1 MILNLIMM
9 FLSYLYF
16 IYIVAAATL
25 YVCLNNIS
33 IEFDNIPS
41 VLCYVMLRFTNDRW
55 LLKQDSNSLV
65 LRAVRFYQDGKG
77 CYSAPYLLPYL
88 IMLRYWL
95 NSMNGFF
102 QQQIVTVMGVLLLKR
117 VEDYKQRWL
126 YSYRYFQKRG
136 NNLHRRLRRHL
147 SSYIVIVQRKEL
159 QSTVVVYR
167 RHRKNHYC
175 P

>member
-1 MILNLIMM
+1 ML
-9 FLSYLYF
+9 
-16 IYIVAAATL
+16 
-25 YVCLNNIS
+25 
-33 IEFDNIPS
+33 
-41 VLCYVMLRFTNDRW
+41 LRFTKNDRW
-55 LLKQDSNSLV
+55 LLKQDSNSLT

-117 VEDYKQRWL
+117 VEDYKQGWL
-126 YSYRYFQKRG
+126 YYYSYFQKRG
-136 NNLHRRLRRHL
+136 NNVHRRLRRHP
-147 SSYIVIVQRKEL
+147 SSYIVIVQRKRITIHRRPIVVIVKTVIVHRIEL
-159 QSTVVVYR
+159 QLAVKRYHTVDVHH
-167 RHRKNHYC
+167 RHRKNRHR

>member
-1 MILNLIMM
+1 
-9 FLSYLYF
+9 
-16 IYIVAAATL
+16 
-25 YVCLNNIS
+25 
-33 IEFDNIPS
+33 
-41 VLCYVMLRFTNDRW
+41 
-55 LLKQDSNSLV
+55 
-65 LRAVRFYQDGKG
+65 
-77 CYSAPYLLPYL
+77 
-88 IMLRYWL
+88 MLRYWL
-95 NSMNGFF
+95 NLMNGIF
-102 QQQIVTVMGVLLLKR
+102 QHQIVTIMDALLLKR

-167 RHRKNHYC
+167 RHRKNRYR